1 MRDIMALL
9 VCGRHIVKKAAKSP
23 KTRHTAKAWY
33 MAGYGENGGF
43 SPILYATQ
51 QRGEVTAT
59 NTRIK
64 KLRKA
69 LDLTQAEFASRIGTT
84 QNSVANY
91 ETGHRNPSSSVINNI
106 CKEFHVNETWLRTGS
121 GDMFREM
128 SRDDEIAAFV
138 EDVLRDESDDF
149 KRRFIS
155 ALSHLDAAGWDAL
168 EQLVEDTAR
177 QKSAE
182 KPVPPGYSSRAELEA
197 EADEFA
203 AMAREQFLSEKI
215 PGYQASFA
223 SDSDD
228 SGGVA

>member
-1 MRDIMALL
+1 MNTQSVIITN
-9 VCGRHIVKKAAKSP
+9 G
-23 KTRHTAKAWY
+23 TAKLLKFIRKHQ
-33 MAGYGENGGF
+33 N
-43 SPILYATQ
+43 
-51 QRGEVTAT
+51 VT
-59 NTRIK
+59 
-64 KLRKA
+64 
-69 LDLTQAEFASRIGTT
+69 
-84 QNSVANY
+84 Y
-91 ETGHRNPSSSVINNI
+91 ETLKA
-106 CKEFHVNETWLRTGS
+106 KEFHVNETWLRTGS

-149 KRRFIS
+149 KRRFIA

-223 SDSDD
+223 SDSD
-228 SGGVA
+228 GPGVA